1 MNALLAELNRLGVAH
16 LTTEDVFTFAEN
28 VFHNFG
34 FLFQTEESG
43 PRKIDLVSSLF
54 EHLTVEC
61 VNDILD
67 ACSSS
72 GGSGDEQSPSPAT
85 TTATAA
91 AATAAAPKTGAGPAA
106 KERDARHHVGR
117 AGQL

>member
-1 MNALLAELNRLGVAH
+1 MNALLAELNRLGVSH
-16 LTTEDVFTFAEN
+16 VTTEDVFTFAEN

-67 ACSSS
+67 ACSHESS
-72 GGSGDEQSPSPAT
+72 PDGNGTSAASPHAQKEQGGGGGR
-85 TTATAA
+85 
-91 AATAAAPKTGAGPAA
+91 TG
-106 KERDARHHVGR
+106 HV
-117 AGQL
+117 

>member
-16 LTTEDVFTFAEN
+16 RTTEDVFAFAEN

-34 FLFQTEESG
+34 FLFQAEESD

-67 ACSSS
+67 ACS
-72 GGSGDEQSPSPAT
+72 DEQSPP
-85 TTATAA
+85 
-91 AATAAAPKTGAGPAA
+91 AATEAPPETSAGPSAQ
-106 KERDARHHVGR
+106 ERDGRRCGR

>member
-67 ACSSS
+67 ACSS
-72 GGSGDEQSPSPAT
+72 DEQPPSPAPPP
-85 TTATAA
+85 AA
-91 AATAAAPKTGAGPAA
+91 ATATAAAPKTGAGPAA
-106 KERDARHHVGR
+106 KERGHHAGR

>member
-1 MNALLAELNRLGVAH
+1 MNALLAELNRLGVSH
-16 LTTEDVFTFAEN
+16 VTTEDVFTFAEN

-67 ACSSS
+67 ACSHESPDGNGTSAAPPHAQKEQGGGSS
-72 GGSGDEQSPSPAT
+72 GGGR
-85 TTATAA
+85 
-91 AATAAAPKTGAGPAA
+91 TG
-106 KERDARHHVGR
+106 HV
-117 AGQL
+117 

>member
-16 LTTEDVFTFAEN
+16 LTTEDVFTFADN
-28 VFHNFG
+28 VFRNFS

-43 PRKIDLVSSLF
+43 PRRIDLVSSLF

-67 ACSSS
+67 ACS
-72 GGSGDEQSPSPAT
+72 DEPPNGA
-85 TTATAA
+85 
-91 AATAAAPKTGAGPAA
+91 GAGPAEE
-106 KERDARHHVGR
+106 KRDGCGGSGCVGH
-117 AGQL
+117 L

>member
-72 GGSGDEQSPSPAT
+72 DEQPPSPP
-85 TTATAA
+85 AA
-91 AATAAAPKTGAGPAA
+91 ATTAAAPKTGAGPAA
-106 KERDARHHVGR
+106 KERGHHASR